1 MLDIKQLRTDF
12 EQIKEKL
19 AHRGEDLADFDKFGE
34 RQIKKE
40 EN

>member
-12 EQIKEKL
+12 DQIKEKL

-34 RQIKKE
+34 LDQKE

>member
-1 MLDIKQLRTDF
+1 MPDIKQLRTDF
-12 EQIKEKL
+12 DQIKEKL

-34 RQIKKE
+34 SIKKE